1 MLSFI
6 LRRIVQ
12 AVGVLLFVFTLVFI
26 LLQFAGDPVSVL
38 APETATVA
46 QREEIRRNLGLDSPR
61 YVQYFRFLR
70 GAVQRDLGYSY
81 QNGEPAMKLILSR
94 FPATAELVGTALL
107 LSVVIGILLGVWAAT
122 QQGTLI
128 DKSILFISVFGV
140 SAPSFWIALML
151 LLIFSVDLGWL
162 PSYGRGS
169 LAHLIL
175 PAFTL
180 ALFRIALFTRLVRSS
195 LIDELSQDYVRTARS
210 KGASPRSLIFR
221 HALRNTL
228 VPFITIVGLQLGN
241 LLAGAIVTETIFAWP
256 GMNRLALRAMTTLD
270 YPIIIAFTLFVALL
284 FTVINALVD
293 ILYTIVDPRVE
304 YS

>member
-6 LRRIVQ
+6 VKRIVQ
-12 AVGVLLFVFTLVFI
+12 AIGVLLFVFTLVFI

-38 APETATVA
+38 APETATAA
-46 QREEIRRNLGLDSPR
+46 QREEIRRNLGLDQPR
-61 YVQYFRFLR
+61 YVQYFRFLG
-70 GAVQRDLGYSY
+70 GAVQGDLGYSY
-81 QNGEPAMKLILSR
+81 QNGEPAMELILSR
-94 FPATAELVGTALL
+94 FPATAELVGAALL
-107 LSVVIGILLGVWAAT
+107 LSVVIGLLLGVWAAT
-122 QQGTLI
+122 HQGTFI
-128 DKSILFISVFGV
+128 DKSILFVSVFGV

-151 LLIFSVDLGWL
+151 LLIFSVELGWL

-210 KGASPRSLIFR
+210 KGASPRSLIYR
-221 HALRNTL
+221 HALRNAL
-228 VPFITIVGLQLGN
+228 VPFVTIVGLQFGN
-241 LLAGAIVTETIFAWP
+241 LLAGAVVTETIFAWP

-270 YPIIIAFTLFVALL
+270 YPIIIAYTLFVALL
-284 FTVINALVD
+284 FTVINAFVD
-293 ILYTIVDPRVE
+293 ILYTVIDPRVE

>member
-6 LRRIVQ
+6 LRRTAQ
-12 AVGVLLFVFTLVFI
+12 AVGVLLVVFTLVFV

-38 APETATVA
+38 APESATAA
-46 QREEIRRNLGLDSPR
+46 QREEIRRNLGLDRPL
-61 YVQYFRFLR
+61 YVQYFRFLGNAAR
-70 GAVQRDLGYSY
+70 GDLGYSY
-81 QNGEPAMKLILSR
+81 QNGEPAMKLILAR
-94 FPATAELVGTALL
+94 FPATAELVGAALL
-107 LSVVIGILLGVWAAT
+107 LSVVIGIPLGVWAAT
-122 QQGTLI
+122 RQGTLI
-128 DKSILFISVFGV
+128 DKSILFVSVFGV
-140 SAPSFWIALML
+140 SAPNFWIALML
-151 LLIFSVDLGWL
+151 LLIFSVELGWL

-169 LAHLIL
+169 LAHLVL

-210 KGASPRSLIFR
+210 KGVFPRSLVYR
-221 HALRNTL
+221 HALRNAL
-228 VPFITIVGLQLGN
+228 IPFVTIVGLQLGN
-241 LLAGAIVTETIFAWP
+241 LLAGAVVTETIFAWP

-270 YPIIIAFTLFVALL
+270 YPVIIAFTLFVALL

-293 ILYTIVDPRVE
+293 ILYTVIDPRVE

>member
-1 MLSFI
+1 MLIFI
-6 LRRIVQ
+6 LKRTAQ
-12 AVGVLLFVFTLVFI
+12 AVGVLLFVFTLVFV

-38 APETATVA
+38 APESATAA
-46 QREEIRRNLGLDSPR
+46 QREEIRRNLGLDQPR
-61 YVQYFRFLR
+61 YIQYFRFLGNAVR
-70 GAVQRDLGYSY
+70 GDLGYSY
-81 QNGEPAMKLILSR
+81 QNGEPAMGLILAR
-94 FPATAELVGTALL
+94 FPATAELVGAALL
-107 LSVVIGILLGVWAAT
+107 LSVIIGIPLGVWAAT
-122 QQGTLI
+122 RQGTLI

-140 SAPSFWIALML
+140 SAPNFWIALML
-151 LLIFSVDLGWL
+151 LLIFSVELGWL

-169 LAHLIL
+169 LAHLVL

-210 KGASPRSLIFR
+210 KGVFPHSLVYR
-221 HALRNTL
+221 HALRNAL
-228 VPFITIVGLQLGN
+228 IPFVTIVGLQLGN
-241 LLAGAIVTETIFAWP
+241 LLAGAVVTETIFAWP

-293 ILYTIVDPRVE
+293 ILYTIIDPRVE

>member
-6 LRRIVQ
+6 LKRGLQ
-12 AVGVLLFVFTLVFI
+12 AVGVLLFVFTLVFV

-38 APETATVA
+38 APESATAA
-46 QREEIRRNLGLDSPR
+46 QREEIRRNLGLDQPV
-61 YVQYFRFLR
+61 YVQYFRFLG
-70 GAVQRDLGYSY
+70 GAVRGNLGYSY
-81 QNGEPAMKLILSR
+81 QNGEPAMKLILER
-94 FPATAELVGTALL
+94 FPATAELVGAALL
-107 LSVVIGILLGVWAAT
+107 MSIVIGIPMGVWAAT
-122 QQGTLI
+122 RQGTLI
-128 DKSILFISVFGV
+128 DKSILFVSVFGV
-140 SAPSFWIALML
+140 SAPNFWIALML
-151 LLIFSVDLGWL
+151 ILIFSVELGWL

-180 ALFRIALFTRLVRSS
+180 ALFRVALFTRLVRSS

-210 KGASPRSLIFR
+210 KGVFPRSLVYR
-221 HALRNTL
+221 HALRNAL
-228 VPFITIVGLQLGN
+228 IPFITIVGLQLGN
-241 LLAGAIVTETIFAWP
+241 LLAGAVVTETIFAWP

-270 YPIIIAFTLFVALL
+270 YPVIIAFTLFVALL

-293 ILYTIVDPRVE
+293 ILYTVIDPRVE